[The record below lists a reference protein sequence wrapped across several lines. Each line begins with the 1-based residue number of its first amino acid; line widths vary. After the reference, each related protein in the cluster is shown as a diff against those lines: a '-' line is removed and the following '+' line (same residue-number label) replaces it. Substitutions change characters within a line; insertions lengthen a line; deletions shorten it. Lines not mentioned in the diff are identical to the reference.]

1 VTELIGWIITHI
13 FFMSLMALV
22 IPRIK

>member
-1 VTELIGWIITHI
+1 IGWIITHI
-13 FFMSLMALV
+13 FFMSLIALV

>member
-1 VTELIGWIITHI
+1 IGWIITHI

>member
-1 VTELIGWIITHI
+1 MTELIGWIITHI
-13 FFMSLMALV
+13 FFMSLIALV

>member
-1 VTELIGWIITHI
+1 MTELIGWIITHI